1 MVQGDRI
8 RRLLVTFV
16 GVSIYTYHAAKSG
29 ARPMELLSHTYL
41 YPLAQRRGFYE

>member
-29 ARPMELLSHTYL
+29 ARPMRAVEPHLFISAC
-41 YPLAQRRGFYE
+41 PAQRFL